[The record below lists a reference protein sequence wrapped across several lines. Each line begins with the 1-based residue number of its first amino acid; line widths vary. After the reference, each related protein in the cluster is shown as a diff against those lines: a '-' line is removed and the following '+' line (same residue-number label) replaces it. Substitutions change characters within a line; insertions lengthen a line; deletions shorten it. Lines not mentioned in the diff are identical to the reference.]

1 MDTNFIESIQEKL
14 KTERSEIV
22 RSLSAQSDDMKN
34 LIKPQES
41 GEEVDGVEA
50 TGASDAI
57 DRNLLDSLGAK
68 DAERLNMIDSA
79 LERIRLG
86 RYGICISCGKEI
98 PKERLEV
105 LPYTVMCVNCA
116 SAAELKRLQT
126 NRN

>member
-41 GEEVDGVEA
+41 GDEVDV
-50 TGASDAI
+50 ASDAI

-68 DAERLNMIDSA
+68 DTERLNMIDSA

>member
-41 GEEVDGVEA
+41 GDEVDV
-50 TGASDAI
+50 ASDAI

-79 LERIRLG
+79 LERIRLC

-98 PKERLEV
+98 PKERREV

>member
-41 GEEVDGVEA
+41 GDEVDV
-50 TGASDAI
+50 ASDAI

-68 DAERLNMIDSA
+68 DAERLNMIESA
-79 LERIRLG
+79 LEIIRLG

>member
-41 GEEVDGVEA
+41 GDEVDV
-50 TGASDAI
+50 ASDAI

-79 LERIRLG
+79 LERTRLG

>member
-41 GEEVDGVEA
+41 GDEVDV
-50 TGASDAI
+50 ASDAI

-126 NRN
+126 NRNSN

>member
-41 GEEVDGVEA
+41 GDEVDV
-50 TGASDAI
+50 ASDAI

-116 SAAELKRLQT
+116 SAAELIRLQT
-126 NRN
+126 I

>member
-14 KTERSEIV
+14 KTERSEII

-41 GEEVDGVEA
+41 GDEVDV
-50 TGASDAI
+50 ASDAI

>member
-41 GEEVDGVEA
+41 GDEVDV
-50 TGASDAI
+50 ASDAI

-105 LPYTVMCVNCA
+105 LPYPVMCVNCA

>member
-14 KTERSEIV
+14 KTERSVIV
-22 RSLSAQSDDMKN
+22 WSLSAQSDDMNN

-41 GEEVDGVEA
+41 GDEVDV
-50 TGASDAI
+50 ASDAI

>member
-41 GEEVDGVEA
+41 GDEVDV
-50 TGASDAI
+50 ASDAI

-68 DAERLNMIDSA
+68 NTERLNMIDSA

>member
-1 MDTNFIESIQEKL
+1 MDTNIIESIQEKL

-41 GEEVDGVEA
+41 GDEVDV
-50 TGASDAI
+50 ASDAI

-105 LPYTVMCVNCA
+105 LTYTVMCVNCA

>member
-41 GEEVDGVEA
+41 GDEVDV
-50 TGASDAI
+50 ASDAI

>member
-41 GEEVDGVEA
+41 VDEVDV
-50 TGASDAI
+50 ASDAI

>member
-41 GEEVDGVEA
+41 GDEVDV
-50 TGASDAI
+50 ASDAI

-86 RYGICISCGKEI
+86 CYGICISCGKEI

>member
-41 GEEVDGVEA
+41 GDEVDV
-50 TGASDAI
+50 ASDAI

-68 DAERLNMIDSA
+68 DAERHNMIDSA

>member
-41 GEEVDGVEA
+41 GDEVDV
-50 TGASDAI
+50 ASDAI

-68 DAERLNMIDSA
+68 DSERLNMIDSA

>member
-41 GEEVDGVEA
+41 GDEVDV
-50 TGASDAI
+50 ASDAI

-105 LPYTVMCVNCA
+105 LPYTVMCVNRA
-116 SAAELKRLQT
+116 SAAELRRLQT

>member
-41 GEEVDGVEA
+41 GDEVDV
-50 TGASDAI
+50 ASDAI
-57 DRNLLDSLGAK
+57 DRNLLDSIGAK

>member
-41 GEEVDGVEA
+41 GDEVDV
-50 TGASDAI
+50 ASDAI

-98 PKERLEV
+98 PQERLEV

>member
-41 GEEVDGVEA
+41 GDEVDV
-50 TGASDAI
+50 ASDAI

-68 DAERLNMIDSA
+68 DAERLNMIDRA

>member
-41 GEEVDGVEA
+41 GDEVDV
-50 TGASDAI
+50 ASDAI

-68 DAERLNMIDSA
+68 DAEPLNMIDSA

>member
-41 GEEVDGVEA
+41 GDEVDVA
-50 TGASDAI
+50 ADAI